1 MVHCPTSPLAQVLRL
16 VHKRLS
22 MCAIIA
28 AQKYDKH
35 ATQFASMLQLEPNM
49 SMRKSSCKGGTGL
62 HTCSPCLNSL
72 TPQFPGSCTQCNH
85 LVAPHKGWHPSSENQ
100 LQQQGQK
107 MQEIILPQKPSS
119 ARGGAPNSAHAT
131 NPKVNRAFFLNT
143 DRRLAIRRGE
153 LVPPDAQAVEALEAL
168 GWGEAGRSLVV
179 CAMFWEKCTPFP
191 GGMPEQKADE
201 AAA

>member
-85 LVAPHKGWHPSSENQ
+85 LVAPHKGWHPSSEVGIQ
-100 LQQQGQK
+100 FCHVHGTAHAHAHLCTLAESAAAAGPEDAGDHPAAEAILCEGGCPQQRTCHQPQS
-107 MQEIILPQKPSS
+107 QPRLLPQ
-119 ARGGAPNSAHAT
+119 H
-131 NPKVNRAFFLNT
+131 
-143 DRRLAIRRGE
+143 
-153 LVPPDAQAVEALEAL
+153 
-168 GWGEAGRSLVV
+168 
-179 CAMFWEKCTPFP
+179 
-191 GGMPEQKADE
+191 
-201 AAA
+201 